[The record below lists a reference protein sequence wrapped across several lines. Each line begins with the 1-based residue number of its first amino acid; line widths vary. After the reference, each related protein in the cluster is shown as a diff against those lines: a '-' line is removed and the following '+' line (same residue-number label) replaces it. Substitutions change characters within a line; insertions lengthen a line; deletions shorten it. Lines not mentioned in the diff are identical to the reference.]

1 MDNDDRDDHH
11 DHDHAILRK
20 EEITICPGQ
29 DVRQEEKLSQLRMR
43 VNCLKRQMM
52 MMMMMMIN
60 NILFC
65 VDEFEKFSWWIWWCW
80 SYFKVMSILLKL
92 VDAEAVNVDGLKD
105 IGNSL
110 LG

>member
-1 MDNDDRDDHH
+1 MDNDNRDDHH

-52 MMMMMMIN
+52 MMMMMMMMMIN

-65 VDEFEKFSWWIWWCW
+65 VDEFENFS
-80 SYFKVMSILLKL
+80 
-92 VDAEAVNVDGLKD
+92 
-105 IGNSL
+105 
-110 LG
+110 

>member
-1 MDNDDRDDHH
+1 MIEDQDHNAKALERRDHDGHDDHEDPH
-11 DHDHAILRK
+11 ERRYHQIPWIIMTAMIIMAIPRK

-52 MMMMMMIN
+52 MMMMIN

-65 VDEFEKFSWWIWWCW
+65 VDEFEKFS
-80 SYFKVMSILLKL
+80 
-92 VDAEAVNVDGLKD
+92 
-105 IGNSL
+105 
-110 LG
+110 